1 MDSISIELDTP
12 LITQGC
18 ASRIVRTIVELLLY
32 NRTQIPFPYTT
43 FRAMVKKLESADP
56 TDATHSVAE
65 LRIQKQREKA
75 QHVVQCVEMLFDVS
89 IKARSRGQTSSPHSN
104 TLDLHPFFC
113 FQTIEKILSNHPPI
127 GELMIVF
134 GKTIYTAKEAFIITL
149 PAIDRNHIGENH
161 QRSLEKVLR
170 KLGLQLTL
178 CDQLVS
184 GQAVTSDTN
193 IFVMVQS
200 SCTIHPTLGVNLLDN
215 FQLPKKCVK
224 YEINFKMT
232 NNGGDE
238 TVNGC
243 CKRLEIYSEEE
254 SMVQSGTLPTAAQAT
269 TTEFQGP
276 LSNEWFLL
284 DAVISGFSIKTPKEN
299 VMWK

>member
-75 QHVVQCVEMLFDVS
+75 QHVVQCVEMLFD
-89 IKARSRGQTSSPHSN
+89 
-104 TLDLHPFFC
+104 
-113 FQTIEKILSNHPPI
+113 TIEKILSNHSPI

-170 KLGLQLTL
+170 KIGLQLTL

-200 SCTIHPTLGVNLLDN
+200 SCTLHPTLGVNLLDN

-224 YEINFKMT
+224 YEINFKIT
-232 NNGGDE
+232 NNGEDE

-254 SMVQSGTLPTAAQAT
+254 NMAQSGTLPTAAQAT
-269 TTEFQGP
+269 TLESQGP

-284 DAVISGFSIKTPKEN
+284 DASDQSESESESDAKTRLSSFRFAMGTYSGFCLSR
-299 VMWK
+299 

>member
-1 MDSISIELDTP
+1 MPFAGIHACTKLESKKVKGIDMDSISIELDTP
-12 LITQGC
+12 LITHGC

-43 FRAMVKKLESADP
+43 FRAMVKKLESAEP

-75 QHVVQCVEMLFDVS
+75 QHVVQCVEMLFD
-89 IKARSRGQTSSPHSN
+89 
-104 TLDLHPFFC
+104 
-113 FQTIEKILSNHPPI
+113 TIEKILSNHPPI

-200 SCTIHPTLGVNLLDN
+200 SCTLHPTLGVNLLDN

-224 YEINFKMT
+224 YEINFKMA
-232 NNGGDE
+232 NKGGDE

-284 DAVISGFSIKTPKEN
+284 DAVISGFSIKSPKEN

>member
-43 FRAMVKKLESADP
+43 FRAMVKKLESAEP

-75 QHVVQCVEMLFDVS
+75 QHVVQCVEMLFD
-89 IKARSRGQTSSPHSN
+89 
-104 TLDLHPFFC
+104 
-113 FQTIEKILSNHPPI
+113 TIEKILSNHPPI

-170 KLGLQLTL
+170 KIGLQLTL
-178 CDQLVS
+178 CDQLIS

-200 SCTIHPTLGVNLLDN
+200 SCTLHPTLGVNLLDN

-284 DAVISGFSIKTPKEN
+284 DAVISGFSIKSPKEN